1 MKKVPKTS
9 PRMIATRDQNRFR
22 PRLMPMNPTT
32 RVASSALPRNQSV
45 NWSWTFPCR
54 SFCGM

>member
-9 PRMIATRDQNRFR
+9 PRMIATRHQNRFS

-32 RVASSALPRNQSV
+32 RVASSAFAQEPERELVLDLAVPLLL
-45 NWSWTFPCR
+45 
-54 SFCGM
+54 GM